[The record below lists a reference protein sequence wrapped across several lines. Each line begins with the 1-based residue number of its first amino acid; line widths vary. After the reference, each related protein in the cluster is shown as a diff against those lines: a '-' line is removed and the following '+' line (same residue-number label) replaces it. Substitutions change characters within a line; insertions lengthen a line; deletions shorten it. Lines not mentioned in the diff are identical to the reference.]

1 MAVRCL
7 VKMMMMKMLVCV
19 CVVLAGVVS
28 RSAGVQ
34 GQMEEGSVNAT
45 VPGGIDELPEETQRD
60 IDRFGSSTQE
70 KYVCVSVCLCAFV
83 MLICGECVVCVCLC
97 VYFCEYLCISLFSRR
112 T

>member
-19 CVVLAGVVS
+19 CVVLADVVS

-45 VPGGIDELPEETQRD
+45 VPGGIDELPEETQGD

-70 KYVCVSVCLCAFV
+70 KYVCVS
-83 MLICGECVVCVCLC
+83 ECVCVCVC
-97 VYFCEYLCISLFSRR
+97 VSLCIRDADMW
-112 T
+112 